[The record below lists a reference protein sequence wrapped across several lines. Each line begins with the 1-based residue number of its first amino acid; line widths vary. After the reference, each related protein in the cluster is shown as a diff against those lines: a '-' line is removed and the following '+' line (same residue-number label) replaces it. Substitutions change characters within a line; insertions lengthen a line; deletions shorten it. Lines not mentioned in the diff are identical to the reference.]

1 MFCPVLKQSPVS
13 DWFMKDSL
21 ETFDARR
28 VVVISFYELVVPFV
42 LKVLATV

>member
-28 VVVISFYELVVPFV
+28 VVVILFMNLMTLFV